1 MRRKYS
7 CVFPLLQCLVPRIY
21 VLIAVVEPAW
31 VNPICPHWGFCS
43 QAVHCCTLFLVMYA
57 DILLTHPYDFGRV
70 GPEPLLIFTDNPLLQ
85 LRVAAKWMRNSV
97 ASQFQPHPTGTKT
110 PTNTI
115 IQRSLCPT
123 HPILNTRPQTTVN
136 VTPPNIPLFPHYN
149 IILVAYITIFVT

>member
-1 MRRKYS
+1 M
-7 CVFPLLQCLVPRIY
+7 CFPIVAMFGPTYLRVNCSRWTSLSKSNLPTLRLLFPGCSLLHFVPSNVCWY
-21 VLIAVVEPAW
+21 TAYPSVW
-31 VNPICPHWGFCS
+31 
-43 QAVHCCTLFLVMYA
+43 
-57 DILLTHPYDFGRV
+57 FGRV

-97 ASQFQPHPTGTKT
+97 ASQFQPHPTGTKI

-123 HPILNTRPQTTVN
+123 HPVLNTRPQTTVN